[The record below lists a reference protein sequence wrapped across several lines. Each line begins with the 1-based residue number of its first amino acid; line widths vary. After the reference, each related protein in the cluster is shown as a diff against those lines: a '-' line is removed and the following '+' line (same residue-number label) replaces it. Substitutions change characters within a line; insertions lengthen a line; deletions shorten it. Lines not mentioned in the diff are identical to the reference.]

1 MASWMKRERP
11 LADESPSSGK
21 KPRLNYDD
29 QSLAGSSVSPFISHR
44 VVLNPAD
51 CDLDFN
57 IEENGLKGSALYE
70 HGFAYCWSG
79 ARANIGITGG
89 KYCFSCKVVSPQPV
103 DMDDTPIE
111 QKHLCRVGISRGD
124 DKVGNLGETE
134 HSFGFGGT
142 GKFSNAGKFSTYG
155 EKFDIGDTI
164 LCAVDL
170 ESKPMTS
177 ISFAKNGKWL
187 GTARHFNAGPTGL
200 GVSDSPIKELHWESA
215 VFPHVLLKNVVV
227 QLQFSYEDGL
237 VPQDGYR
244 PWASAIED
252 GKGLLGPSFSDV
264 CNCELIMMVGLPA
277 SGKTTWAE
285 RWVNDHPEKRYIL
298 LGTNLALDQM
308 KVPGLL
314 RKQNYGERFDRLM
327 DRATAIFNTLLTRA
341 SKTARNFIIDQTNV
355 YKSARKRKLKPFAN
369 FQKIAVVVFPWPEDL
384 NARSEKRFREM
395 GKEVPAEAVNE
406 MLANFV
412 LPKSKDMPGTDEY
425 FDQVIYVELNM
436 TESKRCLDEM
446 KAKLQSGVIVSPY
459 SRQNSIQSYSSNL
472 VSRSQE
478 NVLQAHRSL
487 THQYPPESC
496 TNFSHSTSGHYAQGN
511 SLPTYD
517 SPALQYQATPSGGN
531 WQGSYSSQPI
541 LSNMHGNDPSKG
553 RFLPRDDFNHRRSY
567 SGYEHRASAPMGY
580 SDSYQRNSSYGARIE
595 YHTPSNE
602 TMDFSPRYT
611 ANMNHHGA
619 PTERYAVNPSSLYEA
634 YGGTPSASGAPQ
646 VDIHTPTQ
654 STFLPATS
662 IPHGPVY
669 GTPGPVNPHGNYT
682 ANTPNYN
689 GCPSRLRYY

>member
-1 MASWMKRERP
+1 MASWMKRERS
-11 LADESPSSGK
+11 LADDDTPSPWK
-21 KPRLNYDD
+21 KPRATNYDGH
-29 QSLAGSSVSPFISHR
+29 SLAGSLVSPITGGHR

-51 CDLDFN
+51 CDLGRSFDLLPDFN
-57 IEENGLKGSALYE
+57 VEGNGLKGSALYE

-103 DMDDTPIE
+103 DNMDDTPID

-155 EKFDIGDTI
+155 EKFDIGDTV

-170 ESKPMTS
+170 ESKPMAS

-187 GTARHFNAGPTGL
+187 GTATHFNAGPSGL
-200 GVSDSPIKELHWESA
+200 GVTDSPIKELHWESA

-252 GKGLLGPSFSDV
+252 GNGLLGPTFSDV

-277 SGKTTWAE
+277 SGKTTWAD
-285 RWVNDHPEKRYIL
+285 RWVHDHPEKRYIL

-341 SKTARNFIIDQTNV
+341 SKTPRNFIIDQTNV

-384 NARSEKRFREM
+384 KARSEKRFREM

-406 MLANFV
+406 MLENFV

-436 TESKRCLDEM
+436 TDSNRCLDEM
-446 KAKLQSGVIVSPY
+446 KAKLQSGISVPPY
-459 SRQNSIQSYSSNL
+459 SHQSSLQSYGSNP
-472 VSRSQE
+472 VRHSQE
-478 NVLQAHRSL
+478 NVLQPNRSL
-487 THQYPPESC
+487 THQYPPESS
-496 TNFSHSTSGHYAQGN
+496 TNFSHSTLGHYGQGK
-511 SLPTYD
+511 SFPTYG
-517 SPALQYQATPSGGN
+517 SPALQYQATPSGGS
-531 WQGSYSSQPI
+531 WQGSYPSQPT
-541 LSNMHGNDPSKG
+541 LPNMHGDDPSKG

-567 SGYEHRASAPMGY
+567 SGYEHRASAPMGFP
-580 SDSYQRNSSYGARIE
+580 DSYQRNSSYGARVE

-602 TMDFSPRYT
+602 SMDLSPRYT
-611 ANMNHHGA
+611 ANMNHH
-619 PTERYAVNPSSLYEA
+619 A
-634 YGGTPSASGAPQ
+634 YGGPPSASGAPQ
-646 VDIHTPTQ
+646 VDMHTPIQ
-654 STFLPATS
+654 SRFLPATS
-662 IPHGPVY
+662 IPQGSAY
-669 GTPGPVNPHGNYT
+669 RTPDSMNHHGNHT
-682 ANTPNYN
+682 ANTPSYD
-689 GCPSRLRYY
+689 GYPSGLRYY

>member
-1 MASWMKRERP
+1 MASWMKRERS
-11 LADESPSSGK
+11 LADESPSTGK
-21 KPRLNYDD
+21 KPRVNYDG
-29 QSLAGSSVSPFISHR
+29 QSLTTSHR
-44 VVLNPAD
+44 VVLNTAD
-51 CDLDFN
+51 CDLDFD
-57 IEENGLKGSALYE
+57 IEGDGLKGSALYE

-89 KYCFSCKVVSPQPV
+89 KYCFSCKVVSPQLV
-103 DMDDTPIE
+103 DMDDTPID

-170 ESKPMTS
+170 ESKPMAS
-177 ISFAKNGKWL
+177 ISFTKNGKWL

-200 GVSDSPIKELHWESA
+200 GVIDSPIKELHWESA

-264 CNCELIMMVGLPA
+264 YNCELIMMVGLPA

-314 RKQNYGERFDRLM
+314 RKQNYGERFDCLM
-327 DRATAIFNTLLTRA
+327 DRATMIFNTLLTRA
-341 SKTARNFIIDQTNV
+341 SKTPRNFIIDQTNV

-369 FQKIAVVVFPWPEDL
+369 FQKIAVVVFPRPEDL
-384 NARSEKRFREM
+384 KARSAKRFREM

-446 KAKLQSGVIVSPY
+446 KAKMQLGISVSPC
-459 SRQNSIQSYSSNL
+459 SHQSSLQSYSSNP
-472 VSRSQE
+472 VRHSQE
-478 NVLQAHRSL
+478 NVLQPHRSSS
-487 THQYPPESC
+487 THQYPPESS
-496 TNFSHSTSGHYAQGN
+496 THFSHPTSGHYAQGN

-531 WQGSYSSQPI
+531 WQGSYPSQPI
-541 LSNMHGNDPSKG
+541 LPNMHGNEPSKG

-567 SGYEHRASAPMGY
+567 SGY
-580 SDSYQRNSSYGARIE
+580 
-595 YHTPSNE
+595 
-602 TMDFSPRYT
+602 T
-611 ANMNHHGA
+611 ANVIHHG
-619 PTERYAVNPSSLYEA
+619 PPIERYATSSSFYDA
-634 YGGTPSASGAPQ
+634 SGGPLSASGAPQ
-646 VDIHTPTQ
+646 VDMHTPTQ
-654 STFLPATS
+654 SRFLPATS
-662 IPHGPVY
+662 IPYGSAY
-669 GTPGPVNPHGNYT
+669 GTPDSMNPQGNYP
-682 ANTPNYN
+682 PNYD
-689 GCPSRLRYY
+689 GYQSRLRYY